1 MITTY
6 CSSMM
11 MMIITI
17 IWGSCVYDRNPGDA
31 RVKVGSERKLASSP
45 GAPNS
50 ANRGV
55 GEIACFISGL
65 RAEGPSKI
73 GLLIGIFILKKIPIS
88 SWDLALHEPNLPMDT
103 RDNERNPRQ
112 MMASCLSKLHSDP
125 MFSIALISPLGP
137 HSGSGAVPRTPATP
151 PHSPPLRD
159 RPGDALFCMFR
170 RSPGS
175 TNAKQRTA
183 CKGRQC
189 EPSPSETARVWLDTP
204 LPGW

>member
-1 MITTY
+1 
-6 CSSMM
+6 
-11 MMIITI
+11 MMIII
-17 IWGSCVYDRNPGDA
+17 IIIIIISGSCVYDRNPGDA

-45 GAPNS
+45 GRQNS
-50 ANRGV
+50 ANSSV

-151 PHSPPLRD
+151 PRSFLHSVSLGCCSALLLLSLLLVWRF
-159 RPGDALFCMFR
+159 RPSVFPFQPLFCR
-170 RSPGS
+170 RAPRSRSQKNNLSQG
-175 TNAKQRTA
+175 
-183 CKGRQC
+183 
-189 EPSPSETARVWLDTP
+189 
-204 LPGW
+204 